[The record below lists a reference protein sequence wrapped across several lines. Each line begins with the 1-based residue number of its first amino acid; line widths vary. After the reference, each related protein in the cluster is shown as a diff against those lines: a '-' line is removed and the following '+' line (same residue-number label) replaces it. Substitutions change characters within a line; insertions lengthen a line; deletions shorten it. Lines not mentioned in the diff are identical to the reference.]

1 MGTEH
6 IVTLIEAEDY
16 ILSHCEALTDHSFEE
31 DPTVTIFRRADNNQ
45 RFAATKNVGRRSV
58 DAGQMG
64 RIDILNLS
72 LDPRLVASLRT
83 REGFRPAWRMNR
95 NRWVTI
101 LLDGTVPDDEIRSY
115 LDMSYKNAGR
125 KGRKGSGR

>member
-1 MGTEH
+1 
-6 IVTLIEAEDY
+6 VTLKEVEDY
-16 ILSHCEALTDHSFEE
+16 ILSHCEALSDHSFEE

-58 DAGQMG
+58 DAGQSG
-64 RIDILNLS
+64 RIDILNVS
-72 LDPRLVASLRT
+72 LEPRLVTSLRE

-101 LLDGTVPDDEIRSY
+101 LVNGSVPDDEIRSY
-115 LDMSYKNAGR
+115 IDMAYKTGGK
-125 KGRKGSGR
+125 KGGKRSGRG

>member
-1 MGTEH
+1 M
-6 IVTLIEAEDY
+6 TLAEVEDY
-16 ILSHCEALTDHSFEE
+16 IRSNFEATGDHSFEG
-31 DPTVTIFRRADNNQ
+31 DPTVTIFRRLDNNQ

-58 DAGQMG
+58 DAGQSG

-72 LDPRLVASLRT
+72 LDPRLVTSLRT

-95 NRWVTI
+95 NKWVTV
-101 LLDGTVPDDEIRSY
+101 LLDGTVPDDEIRTY

-125 KGRKGSGR
+125 KGGKR